1 VREFVLQRAFGR
13 LVLVVAIVLGLY
25 FVVTHYHGG
34 GCEVASGVV
43 AHADTAGACATVG
56 QAATDP
62 SWAQKQQASIRSQ
75 YLTTGRY
82 FTNDDATV
90 RTVTSGWTAGLSD
103 RAADILRISSNFPNF
118 PKAAKPTVAA
128 DVETKIA
135 EMMRESGATNGVVA
149 INHPKM
155 CDGAMGCTAAVAA
168 ILPVGSVL
176 HVWEL
181 DATAPITVFGRA
193 AT

>member
-1 VREFVLQRAFGR
+1 MKR
-13 LVLVVAIVLGLY
+13 LLGWIVLIGMIVFGLSY
-25 FVVTHYHGG
+25 VIGHWPNGSKF
-34 GCEVASGVV
+34 GCGVAGVV
-43 AHADTAGACATVG
+43 MAQADTAGGCVTVD

-62 SWAQKQQASIRSQ
+62 SWAQKQQAGIRSAYFDHRPVLHQ
-75 YLTTGRY
+75 QRCHRADSHQRLDRRAVGSGR
-82 FTNDDATV
+82 
-90 RTVTSGWTAGLSD
+90 RQP
-103 RAADILRISSNFPNF
+103 ADLAEL
-118 PKAAKPTVAA
+118 PKLLEKAKPTVAA

-155 CDGAMGCTAAVAA
+155 CDGAMGCTTAVAA

-181 DATAPITVFGRA
+181 DATTAITISGKA
-193 AT
+193 AA

>member
-1 VREFVLQRAFGR
+1 VLQRAFGR

-25 FVVTHYHGG
+25 FVITHYQGG
-34 GCEVASGVV
+34 GCGVASGAV
-43 AHADTAGACATVG
+43 AHADTAGACPTVD

-62 SWAQKQQASIRSQ
+62 SWAQKQQARIRSA

-82 FTNDDATV
+82 FTNNDATV
-90 RTVTSGWTAGLSD
+90 RTITSGWTAGVSD
-103 RAADILRISSNFPNF
+103 RAAEVLRISPNFPNF
-118 PKAAKPTVAA
+118 PKKAKPTVAA

-135 EMMRESGATNGVVA
+135 EKMRETGATNGVVA

-168 ILPVGSVL
+168 ILPLGSVL

-181 DATAPITVFGRA
+181 DATTPITVSGRA
-193 AT
+193 AP

>member
-1 VREFVLQRAFGR
+1 VLQRAFGR

-34 GCEVASGVV
+34 GCGVASSAVV
-43 AHADTAGACATVG
+43 HADTPRQCLTVD

-62 SWAQKQQASIRSQ
+62 RWAQKQQASIRWE

-82 FTNDDATV
+82 FTDQDATV
-90 RTVTSGWTAGLSD
+90 RTITSGWTAGVSD
-103 RAADILRISSNFPNF
+103 RAADILHSSPNFPNF
-118 PKAAKPTVAA
+118 PKTAKPTVAG
-128 DVETKIA
+128 DVETKMA

-155 CDGAMGCTAAVAA
+155 CDGAMGCTSAVAA
-168 ILPVGSVL
+168 ILPTGSVL

-181 DATAPITVFGRA
+181 DATTAITISGKA
-193 AT
+193 AA